1 MVVQCR
7 VCGVLESE
15 CEVCQWARENVL
27 PTEEEKEVSQYERKK
42 MIRIYK
48 EYNDIL
54 HEFYKADRECDL
66 PDYN

>member
-7 VCGVLESE
+7 VCGALESE
-15 CEVCQWARENVL
+15 CEACQWARENVL

-54 HEFYKADRECDL
+54 REFYKADRECDL

>member
-7 VCGVLESE
+7 VCGALESE
-15 CEVCQWARENVL
+15 CEACQWARENVL

-54 HEFYKADRECDL
+54 HEFYKAGRECDL

>member
-7 VCGVLESE
+7 VCGALESE
-15 CEVCQWARENVL
+15 CEACQWARENVL

-42 MIRIYK
+42 MTKLYK